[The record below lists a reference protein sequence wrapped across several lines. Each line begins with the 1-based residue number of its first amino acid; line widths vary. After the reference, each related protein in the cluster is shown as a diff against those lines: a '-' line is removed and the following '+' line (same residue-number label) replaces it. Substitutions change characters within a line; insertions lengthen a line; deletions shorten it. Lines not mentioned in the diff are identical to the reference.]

1 MGNVRTVRRDRLVRL
16 ATQDLIDQY
25 RIAIMSNRGRY
36 SNTGQRQ
43 TRINMIVDELTSRA
57 DRGDAVAEEWIM
69 S

>member
-1 MGNVRTVRRDRLVRL
+1 MGDVRMVRRDRLVRL
-16 ATQDLIDQY
+16 KTQDLIDQY

-43 TRINMIVDELTSRA
+43 TRINMIVDELASRA
-57 DRGDAVAEEWIM
+57 DRGDAVAEQWIM

>member
-1 MGNVRTVRRDRLVRL
+1 MGDVRTVRRDRLTRL
-16 ATQDLIDQY
+16 ATVDLIEQY

-43 TRINMIVDELTSRA
+43 TRINMIVDELASRA
-57 DRGDAVAEEWIM
+57 DRGDDDAEQWIM